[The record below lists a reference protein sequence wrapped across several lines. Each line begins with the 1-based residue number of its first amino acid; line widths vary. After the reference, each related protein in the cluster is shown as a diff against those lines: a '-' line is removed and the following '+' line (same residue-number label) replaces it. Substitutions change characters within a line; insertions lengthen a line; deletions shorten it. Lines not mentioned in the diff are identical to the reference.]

1 MKRLKAQH
9 FYALS
14 LAIFLLLTALRLALP
29 KLAPRHAPEGEP
41 TQEQAPSEQPPH
53 PILSVPSYREA
64 FPDLQDTHLQAALRL
79 GVPPVRDRQEAEALR
94 AQDGA
99 PKLVYVGASPL
110 YAIAPRMTASIP
122 YLEPTASRQLATLA
136 SSYLDSLAAKG
147 VPLHKL
153 IVSSALRTEADV
165 ARLVKRN
172 RNASLQSCHRY
183 GTTFDVCYNRYETV
197 SPPGEQRRPVAN
209 DTLKWVLSE
218 VLRDLRAQGL
228 CYVKYEVKQG
238 CFHITAR

>member
-41 TQEQAPSEQPPH
+41 TQEQAPSQPP
-53 PILSVPSYREA
+53 
-64 FPDLQDTHLQAALRL
+64 
-79 GVPPVRDRQEAEALR
+79 PPPKHT
-94 AQDGA
+94 GA
-99 PKLVYVGASPL
+99 ASPL
-110 YAIAPRMTASIP
+110 YAFDPRMNASIP
-122 YLEPTASRQLATLA
+122 YLEPQASRLLATLA